1 MLPSC
6 QPSSPKHWPVLFERK
21 IFDGLNQLLSFW
33 LLLGALQLFGCQ
45 QSRLIE
51 LLDIDDPALADDL
64 ILAEASAIAP
74 ASVWWNVISL
84 FSVSTIHVLLR
95 QKILSFKLAVTVD

>member
-1 MLPSC
+1 
-6 QPSSPKHWPVLFERK
+6 VLFERK

-33 LLLGALQLFGCQ
+33 LLLGALQLSGYQ

-74 ASVWWNVISL
+74 A
-84 FSVSTIHVLLR
+84 
-95 QKILSFKLAVTVD
+95 